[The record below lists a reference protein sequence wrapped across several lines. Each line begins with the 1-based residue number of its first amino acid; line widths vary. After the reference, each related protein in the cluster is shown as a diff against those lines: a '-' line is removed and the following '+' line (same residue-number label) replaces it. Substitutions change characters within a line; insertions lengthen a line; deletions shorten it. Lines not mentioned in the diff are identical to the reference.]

1 MVAPGKRQLMMG
13 KARSLFIVFV
23 AYLLSLLCGYFTA
36 EWLQQLGYGFLWA
49 LAGAD
54 LVCTLVVF
62 AFTYAFKNT
71 SIYDPYWSVI
81 PPFIALYSME
91 SWDTRSALVLAVVW
105 LWGLRLTWN
114 WVRRWRGMQ
123 DIDWRYRDYEK
134 RTGKWFWLVSFFGL
148 QLVPTIV
155 VFLACLPLVVSLKF
169 AEADFGVFGMTGV
182 ALAVVAVWL
191 AWKADQELWAFLKNK
206 REKLGAK
213 GLWAIWRFPNYIGE
227 VLFWWG
233 LFLIGIEAAPSHW
246 QILIGP
252 AVMTALFHFISM
264 PLMEER
270 HRLKR
275 PEYYRELLLRPR
287 WIPAF
292 RSSVKDKC

>member
-1 MVAPGKRQLMMG
+1 M
-13 KARSLFIVFV
+13 
-23 AYLLSLLCGYFTA
+23 A
-36 EWLQQLGYGFLWA
+36 EAEAVG
-49 LAGAD
+49 
-54 LVCTLVVF
+54 
-62 AFTYAFKNT
+62 
-71 SIYDPYWSVI
+71 
-81 PPFIALYSME
+81 
-91 SWDTRSALVLAVVW
+91 DTRKIYKIVDK
-105 LWGLRLTWN
+105 LTN
-114 WVRRWRGMQ
+114 KKQKPEPNLTTDGQGQTLGDANDVAKRW
-123 DIDWRYRDYEK
+123 
-134 RTGKWFWLVSFFGL
+134 
-148 QLVPTIV
+148 
-155 VFLACLPLVVSLKF
+155 
-169 AEADFGVFGMTGV
+169 
-182 ALAVVAVWL
+182 
-191 AWKADQELWAFLKNK
+191 WAFLKNK